1 MVSNEPGR
9 KPRQKG
15 KKMCKVEVAI
25 VDIAKYMG
33 YTPRRIGSYYSLKE
47 HDSVRIDP
55 RKNLFVQNSTGKGGS
70 VVDFVMTFGNMT
82 YKEAMDLLR
91 EYSGEREPYMQNN
104 PKHATKAEGEE
115 KTATLKLPERDNNM
129 KNVFAYLTKTRM
141 IDYEIVKEMVDRK
154 MLYQDIRKNCVFVSY
169 EDDRPVFACMRG
181 TNTYR
186 KFIGDVSGCDYTH
199 SFFIDNGGTGL
210 IVTESVID
218 AMSVMNIFSHDGIE
232 YEGFDY
238 LCLSGVGKYEN
249 PLKKWLKD
257 EKYEQ
262 VMLCLDAD
270 EAGKTGAA
278 DIKAMLSEL
287 KPELPVLY
295 APPAS
300 GKDYNDFLKAIKE
313 GE

>member
-1 MVSNEPGR
+1 
-9 KPRQKG
+9 
-15 KKMCKVEVAI
+15 MCKVDVEI
-25 VDIAKYMG
+25 TDIARYMG
-33 YTPRRIGSYYSLKE
+33 YTLTRIGSYYSLKE

-82 YKEAMDLLR
+82 YKEAMYLLR
-91 EYSGEREPYMQNN
+91 EFSGEGLNN
-104 PKHATKAEGEE
+104 TEKRATKLAAGKEVKGGSL
-115 KTATLKLPERDNNM
+115 LKLPDRDNDM
-129 KNVFAYLTKTRM
+129 KNIFAYLTKTRC
-141 IDYEIVKEMVDRK
+141 IDYEIVKEMVGRK
-154 MLYQDIRKNCVFVSY
+154 MLYQDVRKNCVFVSY
-169 EDDRPVFACMRG
+169 ENDKPVFACLRG

-186 KFIGDVSGCDYTH
+186 KFIGDVPGCDYTH

-210 IVTESVID
+210 IITESVID
-218 AMSVMNIFSHDGIE
+218 AMSVMNIFRHDGIE
-232 YEGFDY
+232 YKKFDY

-249 PLKKWLKD
+249 PLKRWLKD
-257 EKYEQ
+257 DKYEQ

-270 EAGKTGAA
+270 EAGKTGAE
-278 DIKAMLSEL
+278 DIKAMLAEL
-287 KPELPVLY
+287 KPELPVIY